1 MAYKLWRG
9 DLEKGYYKVQ
19 IKDAKPVLCWY
30 GANILHSTED
40 KRTWR
45 VEDDVFIQPVDLENR
60 SIEEERE
67 AKRHVEKLKMTQS
80 IAARVK
86 EKLEAIQDMGS
97 VE

>member
-1 MAYKLWRG
+1 MPYKLWRG

-19 IKDAKPVLCWY
+19 IKGAKPVLCWY
-30 GANILHSTED
+30 SADTLHSTED

-45 VEDDVFIQPVDLENR
+45 VEDNVRLQPVNLENR

-86 EKLEAIQDMGS
+86 KKLEATQYVGS
-97 VE
+97 TE